1 MSKKEV
7 KAGEPVY
14 KWYRLDKNISW
25 FNVSNFVKGVVYG
38 MLTLQVFTK
47 SGRYLLR
54 RGKFWLVPRW
64 G

>member
-7 KAGEPVY
+7 KPGEPVY

-47 SGRYLLR
+47 SVRYLLR
-54 RGKFWLVPRW
+54 HGKFWLVPRW